1 MVRKKLKGIFQKP
14 DIRRRTLERGMI
26 KCAIG
31 LAFVLIWV
39 LFFNRRGIVGVFQ
52 DGFFVV
58 GMFLLVMAWISYL
71 GLDGISFRIT
81 QYGKKRSK
89 RRRRGDMMDYVED
102 DDGDEPDHGELSEE
116 EHHACGLVSS
126 LVGSAIFLLPA
137 LVALLF

>member
-1 MVRKKLKGIFQKP
+1 MIGKKLKKIFQRP
-14 DIRRRTLERGMI
+14 DIRRRVLERAMI
-26 KCAIG
+26 KCALG

-39 LFFNRRGIVGVFQ
+39 LFFNQRGLMGVFQ
-52 DGFFVV
+52 DGFFIV

-81 QYGKKRSK
+81 RYGKKRPK
-89 RRRRGDMMDYVED
+89 GRQRGDMMDYVED
-102 DDGDEPDHGELSEE
+102 DDGDEPDRGELSEE

-126 LVGSAIFLLPA
+126 LAGSAVFLLPA